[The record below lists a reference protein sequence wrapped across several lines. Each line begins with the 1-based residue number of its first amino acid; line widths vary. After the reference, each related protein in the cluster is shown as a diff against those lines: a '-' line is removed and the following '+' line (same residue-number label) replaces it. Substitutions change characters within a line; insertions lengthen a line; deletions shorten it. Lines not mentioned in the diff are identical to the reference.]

1 MLKVAVIGIGEQGW
15 DNILPSLAQ
24 IKTISTVATCDIDK
38 NKADLAARNYGAKSY
53 CDCDVHPGL
62 KARGFPSPEH

>member
-24 IKTISTVATCDIDK
+24 IPFISTATHE
-38 NKADLAARNYGAKSY
+38 R
-53 CDCDVHPGL
+53 
-62 KARGFPSPEH
+62 